1 MTNSVTLLPDH
12 KGFTKPKVVGDEYVV
27 LADCDI
33 TAYRTGTTATAASQT
48 ITAVAS
54 ADTYTRGAGSYLTDG
69 FVVGDHIVIAGSASG
84 NNNLVSKIESVTA
97 TVITVDD
104 GYGGSLSD
112 NTGGGDE
119 VITHAGEKITATSLG
134 LSSITSVEVLSQE
147 MHDNNFIVGEISS
160 DDSFFYLYAY
170 TTGSAGLLS
179 ASLQSGDIGTV
190 RLKVYGLL

>member
-1 MTNSVTLLPDH
+1 MTNTVNLVADH
-12 KGFTKPKVVGDEYVV
+12 KGFTKPKAVADEYVV
-27 LADCDI
+27 IGDCDI

-48 ITAVAS
+48 ITASAS

-69 FVVGDHIVIAGSASG
+69 FVVGDHIVIAGSATA
-84 NNNLVSKIESVTA
+84 NNNLVSLIESITA

-119 VITHAGEKITATSLG
+119 VITHAGEKILASSFG
-134 LSSITSVEVLSQE
+134 LDTISHVEIVGQE
-147 MHDNNFIVGEISS
+147 FHDNNFIIGDISA
-160 DDSFFYLYAY
+160 DKSFFYLYCY

-179 ASLQSGDIGTV
+179 ASLQSGNIGKV
-190 RLKVYGLL
+190 RLKITGNL